1 MTIRLFVPLLFIAA
15 LFASPKSPLYPDVTV
30 LTSDAKGI
38 TLEFR
43 PQYQSDRTV
52 KSERATY
59 AVPRFSFELPAAS
72 NQPGSEDLRSRVVL
86 MATPSSSGN
95 RVTVLAADHAV
106 TTSYD
111 LAPVPMITAG
121 TDPSAPLRQ
130 YRAAY
135 RSVSTFV
142 PEQIATFSY
151 TGMVKGIPTGT
162 LTIAPFQYNAA
173 SRSLRKYSRIV
184 VRIDFGEQNVSA
196 DLSGNNDWANASL
209 VNYPQLKLW
218 SRNTVPSRQTAV
230 SSVLSSGTWAKVEVT
245 EDAIYRLDA
254 SYLRTL
260 GMDPVGRS
268 ITDVKVFGGNGQVI
282 PENLATPRPADLP
295 QVAVE
300 YVDKNGNGTFD
311 ADDHILFY
319 GQGVNGWTYNATQKR
334 FNHYGNPYTFSN
346 YYFVALGASAPVRRI
361 TAVAAPGTT
370 AASLTTARGKMVF
383 DEDKFNFNQ
392 SGQDW
397 VSSPINSGE
406 TRTVSTKLTGWV
418 PGTSVTYQYYVYG
431 RATDRTTM
439 SIEESGQVLA
449 TTNFLPVDFASY
461 DYFAW
466 PTAGEATIV
475 PGLSDGRS
483 AVKFKY
489 NSTSTISTSYIGWLR
504 LLYTQQ
510 LTAIND
516 QITFASPDSS
526 GTVEYRVNGFSRN
539 DVTAYEISDV
549 QNVRSMNYT
558 LAMEAGVLTFKDT
571 LRTGVIRRYMLC
583 TPDQYRTPRSFVKV
597 PNSDLH
603 ALTGA
608 EFIIITHSD
617 FKADAVRLKQHK
629 ESLPGA
635 KKITTVV
642 VDVDTI
648 YNEFGNGMPDP
659 TALRDFLRYARE
671 QWTVTPKYVLLF
683 GDASYDF
690 RSILQNDRSWVPTYE
705 TAESNTKIS
714 TFAIEDYFTYIDPAA
729 PFTVS
734 IALGRLTPR
743 SAADAKTVVDKII
756 HYETGMSKGPWK
768 NTATLVADDMWAPG
782 SEFESE
788 HIYQT
793 EVIAGIT
800 NGKGFNVER
809 IYMEEFETVF
819 ASTGRRKPTAR
830 AKILDMVN
838 KSGTLLLNY
847 VGHGNPKVWAHESI
861 LTQDDVR
868 NQFVNADKL
877 MFITAATCDWG
888 RFEEAGESSS
898 AEDVV
903 LSRKGGAIGVISAN
917 RAVYSNE
924 NALLNQRF
932 YQYLFSGNPVLRMGD
947 AYVVMKNSLGFSD
960 NNQKYFLLVDPTIA
974 LSAPQGTI
982 TVDSLVNASGRSVDS
997 LMALERITV
1006 KASVRDTA
1014 NALVTGFNG
1023 TAVIEVHDAEF
1034 TTSVPAVPGFAYTE
1048 KGSVIYS
1055 GQASVVNGTMSAS
1068 FVVPKDIAYTN
1079 RSGRI
1084 AIYYSN
1090 ASTDGRGTTT
1100 GFRVGGTNPSAPAD
1114 SVGPEITL
1122 YFDRPGFRS
1131 GDVVS
1136 DDPVLYVSLKD
1147 SNGINSSTHSIGH
1160 RLEAWIDGST
1170 KSVDLTEFYQGTVDS
1185 YKEGIAAYA
1194 LEDLSPGSHSIT
1206 VRAWDVYN
1214 NSSTAETYF
1223 VVASGDALSIQQLFN
1238 FPNPVTTV
1246 TAFTF
1251 QHNQLTPIDVTL
1263 QIYTVAGRLVHTI
1276 ERPAVTERFVKI
1288 DWDRRDKDGDELGNG
1303 IYFYKVIARTIDG
1316 RYASEAVGK
1325 MAVMR

>member
-1 MTIRLFVPLLFIAA
+1 MTIRLFVPLLFLAVV
-15 LFASPKSPLYPDVTV
+15 FASPKSPLYPDVTV
-30 LTSDAKGI
+30 LASDAKGI

-43 PQYQSDRTV
+43 PQYQTDRTV
-52 KSERATY
+52 TSDRA
-59 AVPRFSFELPAAS
+59 AFSVPRFTFELPAAS
-72 NQPGSEDLRSRVVL
+72 NQPGSEDIRTRVL
-86 MATPSSSGN
+86 LLATPSMSGN
-95 RVTVLAADHAV
+95 RVTVLAADHA
-106 TTSYD
+106 TITSYD
-111 LAPVPMITAG
+111 LAPVPSITPG
-121 TDPSAPLRQ
+121 TDNSAPLRQ
-130 YRAAY
+130 YRPAF
-135 RSVSTFV
+135 RSGSLFV
-142 PEQIATFSY
+142 PEQLASFVYSGT
-151 TGMVKGIPTGT
+151 VKGIPTGT
-162 LTIAPFQYNAA
+162 LTITPFQYNAA
-173 SRSLRKYSRIV
+173 SRSLKRYSRIV
-184 VRIDFGEQNVSA
+184 VRVDFGQQYTPA
-196 DLSGNNDWANASL
+196 DISGNTDWAKASL
-209 VNYPQLKLW
+209 LNYPQLMLW
-218 SRNTVPSRQTAV
+218 SRNAAPSRPAAA

-245 EDAIYRLDA
+245 EDGIYRLDA
-254 SYLRTL
+254 AYLRTL
-260 GMDPVGRS
+260 GMEPVGRS
-268 ITDVKVFGGNGQVI
+268 ITDVKVFGGSGQSL
-282 PENLATPRPADLP
+282 PENLDTPRPADLP
-295 QVAVE
+295 QLAVE
-300 YVDKNGNGTFD
+300 YVDKNTNGTFD

-319 GQGVNGWTYNATQKR
+319 GQGVNGWTYNAAQKR

-346 YYFVALGASAPVRRI
+346 YYFVALGANAPVRRI
-361 TAVAAPGTT
+361 SAVSVPGTVPG
-370 AASLTTARGKMVF
+370 SLSTARGKVVF

-397 VSSPINSGE
+397 VSSPINAGE

-439 SIEESGQVLA
+439 SIEENGVLLA
-449 TTNFLPVDFASY
+449 SPQFLSVDFASY
-461 DYFAW
+461 EYFAY

-475 PGLSDGRS
+475 PVLSDGRS

-489 NSTSTISTSYIGWLR
+489 NSNSTISTAYIGWLR

-510 LTAIND
+510 LTASGN
-516 QITFASPDSS
+516 QLLFSSPDSS
-526 GTVEYRVNGFSRN
+526 GTVEYRANGFSRN

-549 QNVRSMNYT
+549 QNVRSMNYA
-558 LAMEAGVLTFKDT
+558 LAMEAGTLTFKDT
-571 LRTGVIRRYMLC
+571 LRTGIIRRYMLC
-583 TPDQYRTPRSFVKV
+583 TPDQYRTPKSFVKL
-597 PNSDLH
+597 PNSNLH

-608 EFIIITHSD
+608 EYIIITHND
-617 FKADAVRLKQHK
+617 FKSEALRLKQHK

-635 KKITTVV
+635 RKITTVV

-648 YNEFGNGMPDP
+648 FNEFGNGMPDP

-729 PFTVS
+729 PYTVS

-756 HYETGMSKGPWK
+756 LYETGMAKGPWK

-793 EVIAGIT
+793 EVIAGIS
-800 NGKGFNVER
+800 NAKGFNVER

-819 ASTGRRKPTAR
+819 ASTGRRKPGVRTR
-830 AKILDMVN
+830 ILDMVN

-932 YQYLFSGNPVLRMGD
+932 YQYLFSGDPVLRMGD

-960 NNQKYFLLVDPTIA
+960 NNQKYFLLVDPTISLA
-974 LSAPQGTI
+974 APQGI
-982 TVDSLVNASGRSVDS
+982 IRIDSLVNPTGRSVDS
-997 LMALERITV
+997 VMALERVTV
-1006 KASVRDTA
+1006 NATVRDTA
-1014 NALVTGFNG
+1014 NAIITGFNG

-1034 TTSVPAVPGFAYTE
+1034 TKSVLAVPGFSYTE
-1048 KGSVIYS
+1048 KGSIIYS
-1055 GQASVVNGTMSAS
+1055 GQASIVNGTMTAS
-1068 FVVPKDIAYTN
+1068 FVVPKDISYTN
-1079 RSGRI
+1079 RSGRVS
-1084 AIYYSN
+1084 IYFSN
-1090 ASTDGRGTTT
+1090 ASMDGRGSTT

-1136 DDPVLYVSLKD
+1136 DDPVLYVSLRD

-1194 LEDLSPGSHSIT
+1194 LEDLSMGSHSIT

-1223 VVASGDALSIQQLFN
+1223 TVASGNTLSIQQLFN

-1246 TAFTF
+1246 TSFTF
-1251 QHNQLTPIDVTL
+1251 QHNQLTPIDVRL

-1276 ERPAVTERFVKI
+1276 ERPAVTDRFVKI

-1303 IYFYKVIARTIDG
+1303 IYFYKVIATTIDG
-1316 RYASEAVGK
+1316 RYTSEAVGK